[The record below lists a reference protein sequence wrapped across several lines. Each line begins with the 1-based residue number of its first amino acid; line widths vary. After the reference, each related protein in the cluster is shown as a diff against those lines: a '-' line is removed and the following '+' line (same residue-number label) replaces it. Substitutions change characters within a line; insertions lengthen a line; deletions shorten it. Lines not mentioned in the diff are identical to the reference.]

1 MNVFIAGGSGLIG
14 RQLVPLLV
22 RAGHRVTALTR
33 YADGAARLR
42 AMGASAVLGD
52 VFERARL
59 DAAVAESQPEV
70 VLHQLTAFGTSDGDP
85 AQATIRVRTEGT
97 RNLVAAAHGAGAR
110 RFIAQSIAFVLAPGA
125 GLADE
130 GVPLHLD
137 APPAMR
143 PLIDSIATLEGE
155 TLGAAGMSGTVLR
168 YGWFYGP
175 GTNFDPDG
183 ATGRAIGKGR
193 VALVGAGAGMYS
205 FIGLADA
212 AAATLQALQ
221 RGASGVFHIVQDAPA
236 ALHEWLPWLAQRLGA
251 PAPPLLD
258 VAAARQRLGDMMVYF
273 MNEQRGA
280 SNAKARRELGW
291 VPREPSWR
299 AAFEALFP
307 ATGEA

>member
-1 MNVFIAGGSGLIG
+1 MNIFIAGGSGLIG

-33 YADGAARLR
+33 SADGAVRLQ

-59 DAAVAESQPEV
+59 DAAVADARPEV
-70 VLHQLTAFGTSDGDP
+70 VLHQLTAFGSTDGDP

-97 RNLVAAAHGAGAR
+97 RNLVAAARGAGAR
-110 RFIAQSIAFVLAPGA
+110 RFIAQSIAFVFAPGD

-130 GVPLHLD
+130 DAPFYVD

-155 TLGAAGMSGTVLR
+155 TLGAAGMIGTVLR

-175 GTNFDPDG
+175 GTNFHPEG

-193 VALVGAGAGMYS
+193 VALVGEGAGAYS

-236 ALHEWLPWLAQRLGA
+236 ALREWLPWVAQRLGA
-251 PAPPLLD
+251 PAPPSLD
-258 VAAARQRLGDMMVYF
+258 VAAARQRLGDTLVYF

-291 VPREPSWR
+291 VPRELSWR

-307 ATGEA
+307 AA